1 MANAEQSQEVTNQ
14 HAAYGV
20 SCRDRMALHITFFSK
35 GSGLWGVSYRDIMAL
50 HITFLLETMQLCT
63 YKNLDYVKL

>member
-1 MANAEQSQEVTNQ
+1 MANAEQSPKAANQ

-20 SCRDRMALHITFFSK
+20 SC
-35 GSGLWGVSYRDIMAL
+35 RDIMAL
-50 HITFLLETMQLCT
+50 HITFLLETMQICT

>member
-14 HAAYGV
+14 HATYGV
-20 SCRDRMALHITFFSK
+20 SC
-35 GSGLWGVSYRDIMAL
+35 RDIMAL
-50 HITFLLETMQLCT
+50 HIAFLLETMQLCT

>member
-14 HAAYGV
+14 HAAYAV
-20 SCRDRMALHITFFSK
+20 SCRN
-35 GSGLWGVSYRDIMAL
+35 IMAL
-50 HITFLLETMQLCT
+50 HIAFLLETMQICT